1 MSPEDAI
8 YTPTSEESSSHET
21 YTKNNPWNI
30 PLVHAARF
38 QSPSTPSSSASSS
51 SLTLDEDDI
60 DATPCKAISHS
71 EWLQQFAEQA
81 RRAHMRNVSRPSFNL
96 DASPFVPSAFR
107 PLDTD
112 DADACLDYDVPYEV
126 RERGLLQ
133 VKQPWLSAFRR
144 GCVTID
150 PKARRIHAQNV
161 VAFGTWNI
169 DSLAELA
176 NKVVDRVSE
185 GYDEELGVLAPF
197 ARDIAD
203 YLAADVGQ
211 AVAEH
216 FKDLLRECILT
227 EFAVWWHMDLPTS
240 VAALRYEFVQDA
252 YRLFDIAFAVASF
265 VGDAFAH
272 ALLPARVVHH
282 CLALLVRK
290 LSIIEQVHAV
300 HAIVSHADA
309 RLYDGRT
316 LLLLM
321 SVLKFRAGRVP
332 SGTSVLGE
340 PFWEEDVR
348 VYVKEIDALVD
359 GWVKAGPSSRKDAE
373 GHNVEPAPGAF
384 PAPRLSQEALDP
396 SDEVIPTHTPTK
408 KAQPTPLSYSDVV
421 KRKKT

>member
-1 MSPEDAI
+1 MASEDTI
-8 YTPTSEESSSHET
+8 YTPISEESTSRET
-21 YTKNNPWNI
+21 CTKNNPWGA
-30 PLVHAARF
+30 PLVQAARF

-51 SLTLDEDDI
+51 SLTLDEDDV

-81 RRAHMRNVSRPSFNL
+81 RRAHMRNISRPSFNL
-96 DASPFVPSAFR
+96 DASPFVPTAFR
-107 PLDTD
+107 PLDLDDD
-112 DADACLDYDVPYEV
+112 DAYPDYDVSYEV
-126 RERGLLQ
+126 PERGLLQ

-144 GCVTID
+144 GCVTVD
-150 PKARRIHAQNV
+150 PKARLIHAQNV
-161 VAFGTWNI
+161 VAFGTWDI

-185 GYDEELGVLAPF
+185 AYDEELGVLAPF
-197 ARDIAD
+197 ARDLAD

-211 AVAEH
+211 AVAEQ

-227 EFAVWWHMDLPTS
+227 EFAVWWHMDFPTS
-240 VAALRYEFVQDA
+240 VATLRYEFFRDA

-272 ALLPARVVHH
+272 ALLPARAVHH

-290 LSIIEQVHAV
+290 LSIIEQVQAV

-316 LLLLM
+316 LLLLI
-321 SVLKFRAGRVP
+321 SVFKFRAERVP
-332 SGTSVLGE
+332 GGTSVLGE

-348 VYVKEIDALVD
+348 VFVKEIDALVD
-359 GWVKAGPSSRKDAE
+359 GWVKAGPSSKNDAE
-373 GHNVEPAPGAF
+373 RAPGAF
-384 PAPRLSQEALDP
+384 PAPGPSQEAPDP

-408 KAQPTPLSYSDVV
+408 KTRPAPLSYSDVV
-421 KRKKT
+421 KKRKKT